1 MSGVTPPRMP
11 MRLEVMGHLAMQNV
25 ADRRSGP
32 SKQCQ
37 RRAAKHPKVAALQ
50 PQGQNVQAAVVE
62 TIRNDYAKERGEL
75 GKRGFPRASSPRA
88 PMLPLSASAR
98 IVRQFSTSTVCG
110 GVLEAARNMGHVCC
124 ARKE

>member
-1 MSGVTPPRMP
+1 

-50 PQGQNVQAAVVE
+50 PRGQNVQAAVVKN
-62 TIRNDYAKERGEL
+62 IGNDYAKERGEL
-75 GKRGFPRASSPRA
+75 GKEVVRGLAVRAHPCCHSVQVQGLSGNSQRA
-88 PMLPLSASAR
+88 MF
-98 IVRQFSTSTVCG
+98 VEGF
-110 GVLEAARNMGHVCC
+110 
-124 ARKE
+124 